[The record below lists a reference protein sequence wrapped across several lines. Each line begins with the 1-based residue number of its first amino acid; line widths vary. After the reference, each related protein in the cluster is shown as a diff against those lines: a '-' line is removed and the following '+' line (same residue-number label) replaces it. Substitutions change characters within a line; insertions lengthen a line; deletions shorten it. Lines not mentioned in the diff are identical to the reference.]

1 MDERLERTAAA
12 VRGLGADWAVL
23 ASVDAVAYATGHVVP
38 VEAGPSPFAG
48 GPTVALV
55 AADGSAGLVCAN
67 VEAAAA
73 AASRVA
79 EVVTYEGY
87 AFDHEVSHVDAWR
100 ARSGR

>member
-48 GPTVALV
+48 GPTLALV
-55 AADGSAGLVCAN
+55 AADGSAP
-67 VEAAAA
+67 
-73 AASRVA
+73 ASSAPTSKPRPPRA
-79 EVVTYEGY
+79 R
-87 AFDHEVSHVDAWR
+87 AWR
-100 ARSGR
+100 RS